1 MAPGKSA
8 GWSGQVVPG
17 EVALEQHREEWLELL
32 ARSGAHSTFN
42 GPDWLS
48 AQRAAFDQANERLVV
63 LEVRRGQRLT
73 GWLPLVR
80 EAQRPAPFLS
90 RARML
95 GDGSFDSDYLEP
107 LLDPDEREHS
117 AACLVDTLARCR
129 TADYAIL
136 RTLPKLAPAVQA
148 LLLVLRQRRWPLR
161 EEQKWASRA
170 ALAAD
175 FESYVQGLK
184 PRMRSKVR
192 QALRRSEQAGWR
204 FESLPAGAAPAHW
217 VGELFALHQARWIEA
232 GEPGAFADPRR
243 CQLYRQAFEQL
254 AQRGQA
260 RIDRLVGPSGTVA
273 IQAGFDAAGTYH
285 QLQEGYLPELAQQR
299 PGVAL
304 RALAIQAA
312 IGRGIH
318 HYDFLG
324 GHSSHKSD
332 WGGLPVELTTW
343 TLPLG
348 SWRGRLLVRA
358 LCRRQAQTAAQ
369 TSGQALPAPSV
380 PDSED

>member
-8 GWSGQVVPG
+8 DWSGQVVPG
-17 EVALEQHREEWLELL
+17 EVALGQHRGEWLALL
-32 ARSGAHSTFN
+32 ERSGAHPTFN

-48 AQRAAFDQANERLVV
+48 AQRAAFDLSNERLVV

-80 EAQRPAPFLS
+80 EAQRPAPFLR
-90 RARML
+90 RARLL

-107 LLDPDEREHS
+107 LLDPDGREHS

-129 TADYAIL
+129 LADYAIL
-136 RTLPKLAPAVQA
+136 RTLPKGAPAVQA
-148 LLLVLRQRRWPLR
+148 LLTAWGQRRWPLR
-161 EEQKWASRA
+161 QEQKWACRA
-170 ALAAD
+170 ALGAD
-175 FESYVQGLK
+175 FEGYVQSLK

-192 QALRRSEQAGWR
+192 QALRRSAQAGWR
-204 FESLPAGAAPAHW
+204 FESLPLGASPAEW
-217 VGELFALHQARWIEA
+217 VAELFALHQARWIEA
-232 GEPGAFADPRR
+232 GEPGAFADARR
-243 CQLYRQAFEQL
+243 CQLYRQAFDRFAEN
-254 AQRGQA
+254 GQA

-273 IQAGFDAAGTYH
+273 IQAGFDAAGAYH
-285 QLQEGYLPELAQQR
+285 QLQEGYLPELSQQR

-318 HYDFLG
+318 NYDFLG
-324 GHSSHKSD
+324 GNSSHKTD
-332 WGGLPVELTTW
+332 WGGQLVELTTL

-348 SWRGRLLVRA
+348 SWRGRFLVRA
-358 LCRRQAQTAAQ
+358 LCRRQAQAAAQ
-369 TSGQALPAPSV
+369 PETQAAAE
-380 PDSED
+380 PDSEE